1 MTSFFAV
8 GLGIGSNGL
17 DLASLLVCMAGK
29 DKEGTFSFSEYF
41 ENHRKISFMTGYS
54 LMTIFFLLLLKE
66 TIFIVADINQSRRR
80 VREAVE
86 DLDRAEA
93 GDHEAARLLLR
104 EIDNLEPVS
113 GYGLFEVTRG
123 TLTSMVSTSI
133 TYLIILIQFKTS

>member
-1 MTSFFAV
+1 
-8 GLGIGSNGL
+8 
-17 DLASLLVCMAGK
+17 
-29 DKEGTFSFSEYF
+29 
-41 ENHRKISFMTGYS
+41 MTGYF

-66 TIFIVADINQSRRR
+66 TIFIVADINQSRRL

-86 DLDRAEA
+86 YLDRAEA

>member
-1 MTSFFAV
+1 
-8 GLGIGSNGL
+8 
-17 DLASLLVCMAGK
+17 
-29 DKEGTFSFSEYF
+29 
-41 ENHRKISFMTGYS
+41 MTGYS

>member
-1 MTSFFAV
+1 
-8 GLGIGSNGL
+8 
-17 DLASLLVCMAGK
+17 
-29 DKEGTFSFSEYF
+29 
-41 ENHRKISFMTGYS
+41 MTGYS

-113 GYGLFEVTRG
+113 GYGHNHSVKIMGCKPCTDFL
-123 TLTSMVSTSI
+123 
-133 TYLIILIQFKTS
+133 

>member
-1 MTSFFAV
+1 
-8 GLGIGSNGL
+8 
-17 DLASLLVCMAGK
+17 
-29 DKEGTFSFSEYF
+29 
-41 ENHRKISFMTGYS
+41 MTGYS

-66 TIFIVADINQSRRR
+66 TIFIVADINQSRRQ

-86 DLDRAEA
+86 DLDMAEA

-104 EIDNLEPVS
+104 DIDNLEPVS

>member
-1 MTSFFAV
+1 M

-29 DKEGTFSFSEYF
+29 DKEGTFSEYF
-41 ENHRKISFMTGYS
+41 ENYRKISFMTGYS